1 MRQELNRINRPIYG
15 HDFRRK
21 PAHRARHAVV
31 RALSLK
37 NGAGLMTNSF
47 IIGLIEFKSEAFQ
60 LCTRPPS
67 TC

>member
-15 HDFRRK
+15 HDFKRK

-47 IIGLIEFKSEAFQ
+47 IIGLIESYVEDLTYLNRFLGK
-60 LCTRPPS
+60 
-67 TC
+67 